1 MRNIN
6 STRIIIGLLFIFIG
20 ALLLL
25 RLTNINLPF
34 DIPSFL
40 FTWPMILIAF
50 GLFFIISRENRT
62 TGIILLAIG
71 TVFLLKFE
79 FDISMRI
86 IMQYAIPVILLIA
99 GITMLFPRH
108 YHKKKRIFNREISD
122 TDNNFE
128 AVHILSG
135 GTRLIKSENF
145 QGGELVCIFAGTEIY
160 FKETKLSPGV
170 NIINMT
176 CIFGGCEIFVPDEWT
191 IKTETTTILAGIEDK
206 RHKVGADIQPDPDKV
221 LTIKGTLLFAGLE
234 IKRI

>member
-1 MRNIN
+1 MRNTH
-6 STRIIIGLLFIFIG
+6 STRIILGLLFIFIG

-50 GLFFIISRENRT
+50 GLFFVITRENRT

-79 FDISMRI
+79 LDVSMRVI
-86 IMQYAIPVILLIA
+86 LQFAIPVILLIA
-99 GITMLFPRH
+99 GITLLFPRT
-108 YHKKKRIFNREISD
+108 YRKKKRVFTREIND
-122 TDNNFE
+122 MDNNLE

-135 GTRLIKSENF
+135 GTRIIKSENF
-145 QGGELVCIFAGTEIY
+145 TGGEVVCILAGSEIF
-160 FKETKLSPGV
+160 FKETNLAKGV
-170 NIINMT
+170 NILNVT
-176 CIFGGCEIFVPDEWT
+176 CIFGGCEIYVPDEW
-191 IKTETTTILAGIEDK
+191 IIRTETTTIFAGVEDK
-206 RHKVGADIQPDPDKV
+206 RHNINSGLQPDPDKV
-221 LTIKGTLLFAGLE
+221 LTIKGTLLFSGLE